1 MKESVVDN
9 QTQKIKQG
17 FGTFFLCW
25 PVCFVLTCIYPLI
38 WLLMNSMK
46 TDTELFNNPW
56 WFGSGFEISN
66 YSTAWT
72 AGKIGR
78 SFVNSAFVAI
88 SSVGITI
95 IASSMA
101 AFGFTRLKWKL
112 STPILSLILLGVM
125 IPIHSTLIHY
135 LQYSASWG

>member
-9 QTQKIKQG
+9 QTQKKTRIWA
-17 FGTFFLCW
+17 FFHAGLGALS
-25 PVCFVLTCIYPLI
+25 LTCIYPLI

-72 AGKIGR
+72 AGKL
-78 SFVNSAFVAI
+78 AEALLTCFVAI
-88 SSVGITI
+88 SSVGIT
-95 IASSMA
+95 
-101 AFGFTRLKWKL
+101 
-112 STPILSLILLGVM
+112 
-125 IPIHSTLIHY
+125 
-135 LQYSASWG
+135 